1 MALFDSHRPGLN
13 LLLVLAVVSI
23 VLMSLDRIGTRWV
36 NQLDQGLGGATDG
49 IVKAI
54 HQPVV
59 MARGIGQ
66 WFVER
71 RELHAEVDRLRE
83 ENTLLRGQM
92 QQFVALQREVDEL
105 RDMLDGE
112 ASTIPGVLLARRVGH
127 PPSLQGNLFTIGRGH
142 GDDVRPGDPVIDA
155 HGVVGQILRSTR
167 NGATVIQLTSRD
179 HILSVVLGDTGRT
192 ALLRGTGN
200 RQLIAERVPERT
212 AIKPG
217 DLLTTSGID
226 TAFPRGYPVARV
238 TAIEMDEAQ
247 GFIRLI
253 AEPVADLERLD
264 HVLVITEAPDA
275 AADAESGAETTLER
289 PAIVPPADS
298 AAGEATPSDAPQAT
312 GASDDD

>member
-1 MALFDSHRPGLN
+1 MALFDSHRPGFN
-13 LLLVLAVVSI
+13 LLLVLVVISI
-23 VLMSLDRIGTRWV
+23 ALMSLDRIGTRWV
-36 NQLDQGLGGATDG
+36 SQLDQGLGGATDG

-59 MARGIGQ
+59 MVRSVGQ

-71 RELHAEVDRLRE
+71 RVLQADAERLRE
-83 ENTLLRGQM
+83 ENILLRGQM

-105 RDMLDGE
+105 RAMLDGK
-112 ASTIPGVLLARRVGH
+112 ASAIPGVLLARRVGH

-155 HGVVGQILRSTR
+155 HGVVGQILRSTHS
-167 NGATVIQLTSRD
+167 GATVIQLTSRD
-179 HILSVVLGDTGRT
+179 HILSIVLGDTGRT

-238 TAIEMDEAQ
+238 IAIEMDEAQ

-275 AADAESGAETTLER
+275 PTADTNAASDETLER
-289 PAIVPPADS
+289 PIITPPTDDNPVDES
-298 AAGEATPSDAPQAT
+298 AAPDAT
-312 GASDDD
+312 GATDDD

>member
-36 NQLDQGLGGATDG
+36 SQLDQGLGGATDG

-59 MARGIGQ
+59 MARGVGQ

-92 QQFVALQREVDEL
+92 QQFVALQREVDQL

-167 NGATVIQLTSRD
+167 SGATVIQLTSRD

-200 RQLIAERVPERT
+200 RELIAERVPERT
-212 AIKPG
+212 AIEPG

-275 AADAESGAETTLER
+275 AADAESGAQTTLER
-289 PAIVPPADS
+289 PAIAPPADD
-298 AAGEATPSDAPQAT
+298 AADEATPPEATTAT
-312 GASDDD
+312 GVTDDH

>member
-13 LLLVLAVVSI
+13 LLLVLVVVSI
-23 VLMSLDRIGTRWV
+23 ALMSLDRIGTRWV
-36 NQLDQGLGGATDG
+36 GQLDQGLGGATDG
-49 IVKAI
+49 IIKTI

-71 RELHAEVDRLRE
+71 RELHAEVERLRE

-105 RDMLDGE
+105 RAMLDGE
-112 ASTIPGVLLARRVGH
+112 ASTIPGVLLARRIGH
-127 PPSLQGNLFTIGRGH
+127 PPSLRGNLFTIGRGF

-167 NGATVIQLTSRD
+167 FGATVIQLTSRD
-179 HILSVVLGDTGRT
+179 HMLSVILGDTGRS
-192 ALLRGTGN
+192 ALLRGTGD
-200 RQLIAERVPERT
+200 RQLVVERVPERT
-212 AIKPG
+212 AIEPG

-238 TAIEMDEAQ
+238 STIEMDEAQ

-264 HVLVITEAPDA
+264 HVLVITEPPDAPDA
-275 AADAESGAETTLER
+275 SPKAGGTPGETLER
-289 PAIVPPADS
+289 PAVAPAPDES
-298 AAGEATPSDAPQAT
+298 ATTAT
-312 GASDDD
+312 GESDDD

>member
-1 MALFDSHRPGLN
+1 MALFDSHRPGFN
-13 LLLVLAVVSI
+13 LLLVLVVISI
-23 VLMSLDRIGTRWV
+23 ALMSLDRIGTRWV
-36 NQLDQGLGGATDG
+36 SQLDQGLGGATDG

-59 MARGIGQ
+59 VSRGIGQ

-71 RELHAEVDRLRE
+71 RELHAEVDRLRD

-105 RDMLDGE
+105 RAMLNGE
-112 ASTIPGVLLARRVGH
+112 ASAIPGVLLARRVGH

-167 NGATVIQLTSRD
+167 SGATVIQLNSRD
-179 HILSVVLGDTGRT
+179 HMLSVLLGDTGRT

-200 RQLIAERVPERT
+200 RQMIAERVPERT
-212 AIKPG
+212 TIEPG

-238 TAIEMDEAQ
+238 TSIEMDEAQ

-275 AADAESGAETTLER
+275 PDDSGSESHTALEQ
-289 PAIVPPADS
+289 PTITPPADS
-298 AAGEATPSDAPQAT
+298 AADESTPPDATPAT
-312 GASDDD
+312 GATDDD

>member
-36 NQLDQGLGGATDG
+36 SQLDQGLGGATDG

-127 PPSLQGNLFTIGRGH
+127 PPSQQGNLFTIGRGH

-212 AIKPG
+212 AVKPG

-275 AADAESGAETTLER
+275 AAGAESGTETTLER
-289 PAIVPPADS
+289 PAIVPAADG
-298 AAGEATPSDAPQAT
+298 AADGTTPSDATTGT
-312 GASDDD
+312 GATDDD

>member
-36 NQLDQGLGGATDG
+36 SQLDQGLGGATDG

-112 ASTIPGVLLARRVGH
+112 ASTVPGVLLARRVGH

-167 NGATVIQLTSRD
+167 GGATVVQLTSRD
-179 HILSVVLGDTGRT
+179 HILSIVLGDTGRT
-192 ALLRGTGN
+192 ALLRGTGDQ
-200 RQLIAERVPERT
+200 QLIVERVPERT
-212 AIKPG
+212 AIEPG

-275 AADAESGAETTLER
+275 ATNAGSGSDTTLDR
-289 PAIVPPADS
+289 PAIAPFADG
-298 AAGEATPSDAPQAT
+298 AADASTPSDAPPA
-312 GASDDD
+312 GGNDR